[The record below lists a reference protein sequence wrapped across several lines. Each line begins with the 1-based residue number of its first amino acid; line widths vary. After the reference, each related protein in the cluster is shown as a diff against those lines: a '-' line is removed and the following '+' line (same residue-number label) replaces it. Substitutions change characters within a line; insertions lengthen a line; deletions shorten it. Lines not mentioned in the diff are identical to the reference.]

1 MVVQKVNDIDF
12 READYYTDSDI
23 ALVLRDWE
31 LKELELMLE
40 EWVETHSIMQNG
52 TAARIVQVIKEFK

>member
-1 MVVQKVNDIDF
+1 MVVEKVNDIITDM
-12 READYYTDSDI
+12 DTYYNDSDL
-23 ALVLRDWE
+23 ALILRNWE

-40 EWVETHSIMQNG
+40 EWIETHGIMQNG

>member
-1 MVVQKVNDIDF
+1 MIVQKVNDIDF

-23 ALVLRDWE
+23 ALVLHDWE

-40 EWVETHSIMQNG
+40 EWVETHGIMQNG
-52 TAARIVQVIKEFK
+52 TAARIVQAIKEFK

>member
-1 MVVQKVNDIDF
+1 MVVEKVNDIITDM
-12 READYYTDSDI
+12 DTYYNDSDL
-23 ALVLRDWE
+23 ALILRDWE

-40 EWVETHSIMQNG
+40 EWIETHSIMQNG